1 MQWHRLYDLFVPE
14 FETRF
19 QQFPWHYNPENGT
32 NTVSSGS
39 EDSNI
44 DAENG
49 YIMGDLDSE
58 VGGHSRRKQL
68 IDYQQWQSPRI
79 TLFVVSL

>member
-1 MQWHRLYDLFVPE
+1 MQFYIHFRIVFPSVFIDFSSIQHHIHFGFVAIAAADML
-14 FETRF
+14 
-19 QQFPWHYNPENGT
+19 
-32 NTVSSGS
+32 GS

-49 YIMGDLDSE
+49 YVMGDLDSE

-68 IDYQQWQSPRI
+68 SDYQQ
-79 TLFVVSL
+79 